1 MNVQLKMKNTKTT
14 LYTFLILLLTFGIT
28 DAQRSGNNRGAPRT
42 IVKGQV
48 VESNNSQPIE
58 FATIMLT
65 DKTSSEMITGSTT
78 DQDGKFLISTD
89 QKEFN
94 INVSFIGF
102 SDLLIEDFAI
112 SNNVV
117 ELGTIKLGLDGETLD
132 EVTVRAERSQ
142 TEFKL
147 DRRVFNVGQDLSSSG
162 ASALE
167 VLDNV
172 PSVAVSIEGEI
183 SLRGNTGVQILINGK
198 PSVLSDGGNALG
210 SITADMI
217 EKVEVI
223 TNPSAKYDA
232 EGSTGIVNI
241 VLKKDEKK
249 GINGSVT
256 LNSGFPNNHSFG
268 LSLNRRTEKF
278 NLFTQLGAG
287 YRTYPNKSESLNRNL
302 NTGSSVE
309 SFGTGD
315 KNENFYNLILG
326 TDYHINKNNVI
337 TLSGSYALELESEN
351 SLTEFSEF
359 NKVNNIDNL
368 ERQFDRNEITEA
380 VNPKYQYEL
389 QYKSDFEDHKEH
401 ALLFSATGRFFGK
414 DQTSEFNN
422 LVNVG
427 TLNNTQQNVR
437 TDFKDANFAYKLDY
451 TKPFNDQFTIETG
464 AQYLINDVG
473 NDYGVEDLI
482 DSEWILND
490 RLTNN
495 FEFNQKVL
503 GTYVTAAY
511 EGEKWGLKTGL
522 RLENTDL
529 NTVLTNT
536 GEVGDQNYSN
546 LFPSVHTS
554 YKVTEALSFQA
565 GYSKRIYRPRMWHL
579 NPFFNIRNTFN
590 VYTGNPNL
598 QPEFTDSY
606 EVNGIYI
613 ANKFSFN
620 FGVYHRYTTDA
631 VERITTFE
639 NNISTTLPLN
649 IGTNKTYGYEMSG
662 KYTVSKKLSFN
673 GDFNYNYE
681 DRSINFEE
689 DIFDFNADRWT
700 ARLRAKFNLPTDID
714 MEITGRQQ
722 SRVKNFQSIYFGY
735 TTVDLGMRKKLMK
748 GRTILSLSVRDLFA
762 TRVRQSE
769 TNDTNFFSSQ
779 FSQRGR
785 FVSFGISYGFGK
797 GEAMEFSGNK
807 GRHH

>member
-1 MNVQLKMKNTKTT
+1 MKTI
-14 LYTFLILLLTFGIT
+14 YTSLITILVLCISTVALQ
-28 DAQRSGNNRGAPRT
+28 AQKART
-42 IVKGQV
+42 IISGQIL
-48 VESNNSQPIE
+48 EKTNALPIE
-58 FATIMLT
+58 FATVMLSDKSTSEMLT
-65 DKTSSEMITGSTT
+65 GTTT
-78 DQDGKFLISTD
+78 DQDGKFLLSTD
-89 QKEFN
+89 SKAFN

-102 SDLLIEDFAI
+102 SDLTLKDYKIV
-112 SNNVV
+112 NNRLD
-117 ELGTIKLGLDGETLD
+117 LGTIKLSLDGETLD

-147 DRRVFNVGQDLSSSG
+147 DKRIFNVGQDLSRSG

-183 SLRGNTGVQILINGK
+183 SLRGNAGVQILINGK

-241 VLKKDEKK
+241 VLKKEEKK

-256 LNSGFPNNHSFG
+256 LNSGIPNNHSFG

-287 YRTYPNKSESLNRNL
+287 YRTFPRRSESLNINK
-302 NTGSSVE
+302 NNDSSVE
-309 SFGTGD
+309 SIGDGD
-315 KNENFYNLILG
+315 KNETFYNLILG

-337 TLSGSYALELESEN
+337 TLSGSYALEIENEN
-351 SLTEFSEF
+351 SSTEFSQYSAP
-359 NKVNNIDNL
+359 NDL
-368 ERQFDRNEITEA
+368 DTQWDRNELTEA
-380 VNPKYQYEL
+380 TNPKYQYEL
-389 QYKSDFEDHKEH
+389 QYKSDFEDHKDH
-401 ALLFSATGRFFGK
+401 SLLISATGRFFGK
-414 DQTSEFNN
+414 DQTSEFDNDIIVGN
-422 LVNVG
+422 LI
-427 TLNNTQQNVR
+427 TTQQNVR

-451 TKPFNDQFTIETG
+451 TKPFSDAFTLETG

-473 NDYGVEDLI
+473 NDYGVTDII
-482 DSEWILND
+482 DSEEILNSE
-490 RLTNN
+490 LTNN

-511 EGEKWGLKTGL
+511 EGDVWGLKAGV

-529 NTVLTNT
+529 NTLLTNT
-536 GEVGDQNYSN
+536 GQEGDQNYSN
-546 LFPSVHTS
+546 LFPSIHTS

-590 VYTGNPNL
+590 VYTGNPEL

-606 EVNGIYI
+606 EVNGIYV

-631 VERITTFE
+631 VERIATFE
-639 NNISTTLPLN
+639 NNISTTIPLN

-662 KYTVSKKLSFN
+662 KYTASKKLSFT

-681 DRSINFEE
+681 DRSIDFEE
-689 DIFDFNADRWT
+689 DVFDFSADRWT
-700 ARLRAKFNLPTDID
+700 GRLRAKLKLPADID
-714 MEITGRQQ
+714 TEVTGSYR
-722 SRVKNFQSIYFGY
+722 SRTINFQSVFSGY

-762 TRVRQSE
+762 SRIREGE
-769 TNDTNFFSSQ
+769 TNNTNFYAYN

-807 GRHH
+807 GYRGH

>member
-1 MNVQLKMKNTKTT
+1 MKST
-14 LYTFLILLLTFGIT
+14 LLTIQILCLSLILGVNAS
-28 DAQRSGNNRGAPRT
+28 AQSART
-42 IVKGQV
+42 IINGQV
-48 VESNNSQPIE
+48 VESTNSQPIE
-58 FATIMLT
+58 FATVMLT
-65 DKTSSEMITGSTT
+65 SKSTNEMITGTTT

-89 QKEFN
+89 EKEFN

-102 SDLLIEDFAI
+102 SELIIDDYSI
-112 SNNVV
+112 SNNRVN
-117 ELGTIKLGLDGETLD
+117 LGNVQLKLDGETLD

-147 DRRVFNVGQDLSSSG
+147 DKRVFNVGQDLSRSG
-162 ASALE
+162 ASAFE

-183 SLRGNTGVQILINGK
+183 SLRGNAGVQILINGK

-256 LNSGFPNNHSFG
+256 LNSGIPNNHSFG

-287 YRTYPNKSESLNRNL
+287 YRTYPSKTESLNRNEL
-302 NTGSSVE
+302 NNSSVE

-337 TLSGSYALELESEN
+337 TLSGSYALEIEKEN
-351 SLTEFSEF
+351 SSTEFSQF
-359 NKVNNIDNL
+359 SSPNNLDTQY
-368 ERQFDRNEITEA
+368 ERNEITEA
-380 VNPKYQYEL
+380 TNPKYQYEL

-401 ALLFSATGRFFGK
+401 ALLISATGRFFGK
-414 DQTSEFNN
+414 DQTSEFEN
-422 LVNVG
+422 LLTTG
-427 TLNNTQQNVR
+427 TLNTNQQNVR

-451 TKPFNDQFTIETG
+451 TKPFSDAFILETG

-482 DSEWILND
+482 GADWILND
-490 RLTNN
+490 KLTNN

-503 GTYVTAAY
+503 GTYVTAGY
-511 EGEKWGLKTGL
+511 EGDKWGFKGGL

-529 NTVLTNT
+529 STLLTNT

-546 LFPSVHTS
+546 LFPSAHAS

-606 EVNGIYI
+606 EVNGIYV
-613 ANKFSFN
+613 AQKFSFN

-649 IGTNKTYGYEMSG
+649 IGTNKTYGFEMSG
-662 KYTVSKKLSFN
+662 KFNASKKISFT

-681 DRSINFEE
+681 DRSVNFEE
-689 DIFDFNADRWT
+689 DIFDFSADRWT
-700 ARLRAKFNLPTDID
+700 GRLRAKMKLPADID
-714 MEITGRQQ
+714 AEVTGSLR
-722 SRVKNFQSIYFGY
+722 SRTKNFQAIYSGY
-735 TTVDLGMRKKLMK
+735 TSVDLGLRKKLMK

-762 TRVRQSE
+762 SRVREGE
-769 TNDTNFFSSQ
+769 TNATNFYAYTFR
-779 FSQRGR
+779 QRGR
-785 FVSFGISYGFGK
+785 FVSFGVSYGFGK

-807 GRHH
+807 GHRGH

>member
-1 MNVQLKMKNTKTT
+1 MKNTYST
-14 LYTFLILLLTFGIT
+14 LFTVLFLVFTVGIAN
-28 DAQRSGNNRGAPRT
+28 AQRGQRGQRGNAQKLKT
-42 IVKGQV
+42 IVKGQI
-48 VESNNSQPIE
+48 VESSNNQPIE
-58 FATIMLT
+58 FATVMLSNKTTNEMLT
-65 DKTSSEMITGSTT
+65 GTTT
-78 DQDGKFLISTD
+78 DLDGKFLISTD
-89 QKEFN
+89 EKEFN

-102 SDLLIEDFAI
+102 SDLIIEEFTI
-112 SNNVV
+112 TNKNVD
-117 ELGTIKLGLDGETLD
+117 LGTVKLTLDGETLD

-147 DRRVFNVGQDLSSSG
+147 DKRVFNVGQDLSRSG

-183 SLRGNTGVQILINGK
+183 SLRGNAGVQILINGK

-241 VLKKDEKK
+241 VLKKEEKK
-249 GINGSVT
+249 GINGSVS
-256 LNSGFPNNHSFG
+256 LNTGVPNNHSFG
-268 LSLNRRTEKF
+268 FSLNRRTEKF
-278 NLFTQLGAG
+278 NLFTQIGAG
-287 YRTYPNKSESLNRNL
+287 YRTYPNKSRSLNENKIS
-302 NTGSSVE
+302 GSSVE
-309 SFGTGD
+309 SVGTGD

-337 TLSGSYALELESEN
+337 TLSGNYALELEKEN
-351 SLTEFSEF
+351 SSTKFSQYSSPSS
-359 NKVNNIDNL
+359 L
-368 ERQFDRNEITEA
+368 ENQWDRNEITEA
-380 VNPKYQYEL
+380 TNPKYQYEL
-389 QYKSDFEDHKEH
+389 QYKSDFEDHKDH
-401 ALLFSATGRFFGK
+401 SLLISATGRFFGK
-414 DQTSEFNN
+414 DQTSDYDNVVTTGN
-422 LVNVG
+422 LS
-427 TLNNTQQNVR
+427 TSEQEVR
-437 TDFKDANFAYKLDY
+437 TDFKNVEFAYKLDY
-451 TKPFNDQFTIETG
+451 TKPFSEVFTLETG

-473 NDYGVEDLI
+473 NDYGVRDLI
-482 DSEWILND
+482 DSEWIQNVAQTND
-490 RLTNN
+490 
-495 FEFNQKVL
+495 FKYNQKVL

-511 EGEKWGLKTGL
+511 EGDKWGLKGGL

-529 NTVLTNT
+529 STFLVNTNKT
-536 GEVGDQNYSN
+536 GSQNYSN
-546 LFPSVHTS
+546 LFPSIHTS

-590 VYTGNPNL
+590 VYTGNPDL

-606 EVNGIYI
+606 EVNGIYV
-613 ANKFSFN
+613 AKKFSFN

-662 KYTVSKKLSFN
+662 KFTANKKLSFT

-681 DRSINFEE
+681 DRSIDFNE
-689 DIFDFNADRWT
+689 DVFDFTADRWT
-700 ARLRAKFNLPTDID
+700 GRLRAKMKLPSDID
-714 MEITGRQQ
+714 MEVTGSYR
-722 SRVKNFQSIYFGY
+722 SRTKNFQSIYFGY

-748 GRTILSLSVRDLFA
+748 GQTILSLSVRDLFA
-762 TRVRQSE
+762 SRVRNGE
-769 TNDTNFFSSQ
+769 TNNDRFFSSS

-807 GRHH
+807 GRRHH

>member
-1 MNVQLKMKNTKTT
+1 MKTI
-14 LYTFLILLLTFGIT
+14 YTSLITILVLCISTVALQ
-28 DAQRSGNNRGAPRT
+28 AQKART
-42 IVKGQV
+42 IISGQIL
-48 VESNNSQPIE
+48 EKTNALPIE
-58 FATIMLT
+58 FATVMLSDKSTSEMLT
-65 DKTSSEMITGSTT
+65 GTTT
-78 DQDGKFLISTD
+78 DQDGKFLLSTD
-89 QKEFN
+89 SKAFN

-102 SDLLIEDFAI
+102 SDLTLKDYKIV
-112 SNNVV
+112 NNRLD
-117 ELGTIKLGLDGETLD
+117 LGTIKLSLDGETLD

-147 DRRVFNVGQDLSSSG
+147 DKRIFNVGQDLSRSG

-183 SLRGNTGVQILINGK
+183 SLRGNAGVQILINGK

-241 VLKKDEKK
+241 VLKKEEKK

-256 LNSGFPNNHSFG
+256 LNSGIPNNHSFG

-287 YRTYPNKSESLNRNL
+287 YRTFPRRSESLNINK
-302 NTGSSVE
+302 NNDSSVE
-309 SFGTGD
+309 SIGDGD
-315 KNENFYNLILG
+315 KNETFYNLILG

-337 TLSGSYALELESEN
+337 TLSGSYALEIENEN
-351 SLTEFSEF
+351 SSTEFSQYSAP
-359 NKVNNIDNL
+359 NDL
-368 ERQFDRNEITEA
+368 DTQWDRNELTEA
-380 VNPKYQYEL
+380 TNPKYQYEL
-389 QYKSDFEDHKEH
+389 QYKSDFEDHKDH
-401 ALLFSATGRFFGK
+401 SLLISATGRFFGK
-414 DQTSEFNN
+414 DQTSEFDNDII
-422 LVNVG
+422 VG
-427 TLNNTQQNVR
+427 SLITTQQNVR

-451 TKPFNDQFTIETG
+451 TKPFSDAFTLETG

-473 NDYGVEDLI
+473 NDYGVTDII
-482 DSEWILND
+482 DSEEILNSE
-490 RLTNN
+490 LTNN

-511 EGEKWGLKTGL
+511 EGDVWGLKAGV

-529 NTVLTNT
+529 NTLLTNT
-536 GEVGDQNYSN
+536 GQEGDQNYSN
-546 LFPSVHTS
+546 LFPSIHTS

-590 VYTGNPNL
+590 VYTGNPEL

-606 EVNGIYI
+606 EVNGIYV

-631 VERITTFE
+631 VERIATFE
-639 NNISTTLPLN
+639 NNISTTIPLN

-662 KYTVSKKLSFN
+662 KYTASKKLSFT

-681 DRSINFEE
+681 DRSIDFEE
-689 DIFDFNADRWT
+689 DVFDFSADRWT
-700 ARLRAKFNLPTDID
+700 GRLRAKLKLPADID
-714 MEITGRQQ
+714 TEVTGSYR
-722 SRVKNFQSIYFGY
+722 SRTINFQSVFSGY

-762 TRVRQSE
+762 SRIREGE
-769 TNDTNFFSSQ
+769 TNNTNFYAYN

-807 GRHH
+807 GYRGH

>member
-1 MNVQLKMKNTKTT
+1 MKNTQIT
-14 LYTFLILLLTFGIT
+14 LYTLLLLILMIGTT
-28 DAQRSGNNRGAPRT
+28 DAQRGQNNRGQKART
-42 IVKGQV
+42 IVMGQV
-48 VESNNSQPIE
+48 VESSNSLPIE
-58 FATIMLT
+58 FATVMLS
-65 DKTSSEMITGSTT
+65 DKTTNEMITGSTT
-78 DQDGKFLISTD
+78 DSEGKFLVSTD
-89 QKEFN
+89 AKDFN
-94 INVSFIGF
+94 INISFIGF
-102 SDLLIEDFAI
+102 SDQIINDFTLA
-112 SNNVV
+112 NNRVD
-117 ELGTIKLGLDGETLD
+117 LGTITLGVDGQTLD

-147 DRRVFNVGQDLSSSG
+147 DKRVFNVGQDLSRTG
-162 ASALE
+162 ASAFE

-183 SLRGNTGVQILINGK
+183 SLRGNGGVQILINGK

-232 EGSTGIVNI
+232 EGSTGIINI
-241 VLKKDEKK
+241 VLKKEEKK

-287 YRTYPNKSESLNRNL
+287 YRTYPSRTESLNRDL
-302 NTGSSVE
+302 LTGSTVE
-309 SFGTGD
+309 SFGNGD

-326 TDYHINKNNVI
+326 TDYHINKKNVI
-337 TLSGSYALELESEN
+337 TLSGSYALELEKEN
-351 SLTEFSEF
+351 SSTEFS
-359 NKVNNIDNL
+359 
-368 ERQFDRNEITEA
+368 QFDKSNNNEELIRRYERNEVTEA
-380 VNPKYQYEL
+380 VNPKFQYEL
-389 QYKSDFEDHKEH
+389 QYKSDFEGHKDH

-414 DQTSEFNN
+414 DQTSEFGN
-422 LVNVG
+422 LLSIG
-427 TLNNTQQNVR
+427 TLNTSQQNVR

-451 TKPFNDQFTIETG
+451 TKPFNDEFTIETG

-473 NDYGVEDLI
+473 NDYGVEDFI

-495 FEFNQKVL
+495 FEFNQRVL

-511 EGEKWGLKTGL
+511 EGNKWGLKGGL

-529 NTVLTNT
+529 NTLLTNT
-536 GEVGDQNYSN
+536 GEVGDQSYSN

-590 VYTGNPNL
+590 VYTGNPEL

-606 EVNGIYI
+606 EVNGIYV
-613 ANKFSFN
+613 AKKFSLN
-620 FGVYHRYTTDA
+620 FGIYHRYTTDA

-639 NNISTTLPLN
+639 NNVSTTLPLN

-662 KYTVSKKLSFN
+662 KYTANKKLSFT
-673 GDFNYNYE
+673 GDFNYNFE

-689 DIFDFNADRWT
+689 DIFDFSADRWT
-700 ARLRAKFNLPTDID
+700 GRVRAKLKLPADID
-714 MEITGRQQ
+714 MEVTGSYR
-722 SRVKNFQSIYFGY
+722 SRTKNFQSIYFGY
-735 TTVDLGMRKKLMK
+735 TTADFGMRKKLMK
-748 GRTILSLSVRDLFA
+748 GQTILNLSVRDLFA
-762 TRVRQSE
+762 SRVRNGE
-769 TNDTNFFSSQ
+769 TNAENFYASN

-785 FVSFGISYGFGK
+785 FVTFGVSYGFGK
-797 GEAMEFSGNK
+797 GEAMEFSGSK
-807 GRHH
+807 GHRGH

>member
-1 MNVQLKMKNTKTT
+1 MKKFHSIVYIALCLLSGFTT
-14 LYTFLILLLTFGIT
+14 SH
-28 DAQRSGNNRGAPRT
+28 AQKQRTLVSGQ
-42 IVKGQV
+42 I
-48 VESNNSQPIE
+48 VESTNNKPIE
-58 FATIMLT
+58 FATIMLS
-65 DKTSSEMITGSTT
+65 DKTTNEMLTGSTT
-78 DQDGKFLISTD
+78 DADGRFLISTD
-89 QKEFN
+89 AKEFT

-102 SDLLIEDFAI
+102 KDLKIDEYELV
-112 SNNVV
+112 NNRI
-117 ELGTIKLGLDGETLD
+117 ELGAIQLSINGQQLD

-147 DRRVFNVGQDLSSSG
+147 DKRVFNVGQDLSKTG

-172 PSVAVSIEGEI
+172 PSVAVSIEGDI
-183 SLRGNTGVQILINGK
+183 SLRGNGGVQILINGK

-232 EGSTGIVNI
+232 EGSTGIINI
-241 VLKKDEKK
+241 VLKKEEKK

-268 LSLNRRTEKF
+268 MSLNRRTEKF

-287 YRTYPNKSESLNRNL
+287 YRTYPRKSESLNRNL
-302 NTGSSVE
+302 NTGSTVE
-309 SFGTGD
+309 SFGDGD
-315 KNENFYNLILG
+315 KNETFYNLILG

-337 TLSGSYALELESEN
+337 TLSGSYALEKEIEN
-351 SLTEFSEF
+351 SLTRFDQINRE
-359 NKVNNIDNL
+359 NNVEDL
-368 ERQFDRNEITEA
+368 ERRWDRDERTEA
-380 VNPKYQYEL
+380 TNPKYQYEL
-389 QYKSDFEDHKEH
+389 QYKSDFDDHEDH

-414 DQTSEFNN
+414 DQTSEFKNE
-422 LVNVG
+422 VNIG
-427 TLNNTQQNVR
+427 ELNTSQQNVR
-437 TDFKDANFAYKLDY
+437 TDFKDANYAFKLDY
-451 TKPFNDQFTIETG
+451 TKPFTDKVTVETG

-473 NDYGVEDLI
+473 NDYGVEDFI
-482 DSEWILND
+482 DSEWILNES
-490 RLTNN
+490 LTNN
-495 FEFNQKVL
+495 FEYNQKVL

-511 EGEKWGLKTGL
+511 EGEKWGFKTGL

-529 NTVLTNT
+529 NTLLTNT
-536 GEVGDQNYSN
+536 NEVGDQNYSN

-554 YKVTEALSFQA
+554 YKLTEALSFQA

-590 VYTGNPNL
+590 VYTGNPDL

-606 EVNGIYI
+606 EVNGIYV
-613 ANKFSFN
+613 AKKFSFN
-620 FGVYHRYTTDA
+620 FGIYHRYTTDA

-662 KYTVSKKLSFN
+662 KYTVSKKLIFT
-673 GDFNYNYE
+673 GDFNYNFE
-681 DRSINFEE
+681 DRSVNFEE

-700 ARLRAKFNLPTDID
+700 ARMRAKVKLPAEID
-714 MEITGRQQ
+714 MELTGSYR
-722 SRVKNFQSIYFGY
+722 SRTKNFQSIYFGY
-735 TTVDLGMRKKLMK
+735 ASADLGMRKKLMK

-762 TRVRQSE
+762 SRVREGE
-769 TNDTNFFSSQ
+769 TNGERFYAYN

-807 GRHH
+807 GGRHH

>member
-1 MNVQLKMKNTKTT
+1 M
-14 LYTFLILLLTFGIT
+14 ILSLGSLE
-28 DAQRSGNNRGAPRT
+28 AQKVRT
-42 IVKGQV
+42 IISGQV
-48 VESNNSQPIE
+48 VENTNAQPIE
-58 FATIMLT
+58 FATIMLS
-65 DKTSSEMITGSTT
+65 DKPTGDMITGTTT

-89 QKEFN
+89 AAEFN
-94 INVSFIGF
+94 VNVSFIGF
-102 SDLLIEDFAI
+102 SDLLIDEFTI
-112 SNNVV
+112 TNNRVD
-117 ELGTIKLGLDGETLD
+117 LGEIKLGLDGETLD

-147 DRRVFNVGQDLSSSG
+147 DKRVFNVGQDLSRSG
-162 ASALE
+162 ASAFE

-183 SLRGNTGVQILINGK
+183 SLRGNAGVQILINGK

-217 EKVEVI
+217 DKVEVI

-241 VLKKDEKK
+241 VLKKEEKK

-256 LNSGFPNNHSFG
+256 LNSGVPNNHSFG

-287 YRTYPNKSESLNRNL
+287 YRTYPRKSESLNL
-302 NTGSSVE
+302 NKIDNSSVE
-309 SFGTGD
+309 SIGNGD
-315 KNENFYNLILG
+315 KNETFYNLILG

-337 TLSGSYALELESEN
+337 TLSGSYALEKEKEN
-351 SLTEFSEF
+351 SATEFSQYSAP
-359 NKVNNIDNL
+359 NIL
-368 ERQFDRNEITEA
+368 ENQWDRSELTEA
-380 VNPKYQYEL
+380 TNPKYQYEL
-389 QYKSDFEDHKEH
+389 QYKSNFEDHKEH
-401 ALLFSATGRFFGK
+401 ALLISATGRFFGK
-414 DQTSEFNN
+414 DQTSEFINAVTTGN
-422 LVNVG
+422 LD
-427 TLNNTQQNVR
+427 TDQQNVR

-451 TKPFNDQFTIETG
+451 TKPFSDQVILEAG

-482 DSEWILND
+482 DSEWTLND
-490 RLTNN
+490 KLTNN
-495 FEFNQKVL
+495 FEYNQKVL
-503 GTYVTAAY
+503 GTYVTAGY
-511 EGEKWGLKTGL
+511 EGDKWGLKGGL
-522 RLENTDL
+522 RLEHTDL
-529 NTVLTNT
+529 NTLLTNT
-536 GEVGDQNYSN
+536 GEEGSQNYSN

-606 EVNGIYI
+606 EVNGIYV

-639 NNISTTLPLN
+639 NNVSTTLPLN

-662 KYTVSKKLSFN
+662 KFNASKKLSFT
-673 GDFNYNYE
+673 GDFNYNFE
-681 DRSINFEE
+681 DRSVNFEE
-689 DIFDFNADRWT
+689 DIFDFSADRWT
-700 ARLRAKFNLPTDID
+700 GRLRAKVKLPSDID
-714 MEITGRQQ
+714 MEVTGSHR
-722 SRVKNFQSIYFGY
+722 SRTKNFQSIYFGY

-748 GRTILSLSVRDLFA
+748 GRTILNLSVRDLFA
-762 TRVRQSE
+762 ARAREGE
-769 TNDTNFFSSQ
+769 TNAANFYAYN

-785 FVSFGISYGFGK
+785 FVTFGISYGFGK